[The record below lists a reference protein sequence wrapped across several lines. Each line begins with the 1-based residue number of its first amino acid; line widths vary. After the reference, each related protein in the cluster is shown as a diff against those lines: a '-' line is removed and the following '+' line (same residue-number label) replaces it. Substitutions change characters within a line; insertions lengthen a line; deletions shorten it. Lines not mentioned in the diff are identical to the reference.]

1 MSFRQLLAGLT
12 LLCVGLISTGVQ
24 ADPNCTGKFANPIT
38 DYCWSCTF
46 PIGLAGGNTVT
57 MGQDENTSSI
67 NTSGNPFC
75 ACTNP
80 PKVGMR
86 MSFWEPARMVD
97 VTRTPYCF
105 VGMGGVSM
113 DFGIDTPRHAQTG
126 KSEAKAPS
134 AFYHAHWYTNP
145 LMFWLEVLLD
155 DTCLEQGVFDVAYI
169 TEIDP
174 LWSDSM
180 TTFIINPDVALWGN
194 PIAQAA
200 CALDCVAATAF
211 GFGRDELLW
220 CAGCQG
226 SMFPLNGW
234 VGSKVG
240 GVQASSLITARMTS
254 KLHREM
260 LMWAASGQD
269 GTCGYYPQP
278 VMMKTNY
285 KYTMLYPI
293 PQTKKIAGKCCQP
306 FGRTTALWGSGREFP
321 VSGEDFVY
329 QIFRKRDCC
338 AGNLLDYFGGG

>member
-1 MSFRQLLAGLT
+1 MKPFSRLLGAF
-12 LLCVGLISTGVQ
+12 VGVLIGAISLSAM
-24 ADPNCTGKFANPIT
+24 ADPNCHGKFPNPIT
-38 DYCWSCTF
+38 DYCWSCSF
-46 PIGLAGGNTVT
+46 PIGLAGGVKVT
-57 MGQDENTSSI
+57 MGQDENTSS

-75 ACTNP
+75 ACTDP
-80 PKVGMR
+80 PQVGMR

-113 DFGIDTPRHAQTG
+113 DFGISAPRHAQTNQKEG
-126 KSEAKAPS
+126 RSPH
-134 AFYHAHWYTNP
+134 AFYHSHWYINP

-155 DTCLEQGVFDVAYI
+155 DTCLEKGVFDVAYL

-174 LWSDSM
+174 LWGDSE
-180 TTFIINPDVALWGN
+180 TTFILNPDVALWGN

-200 CALDCVAATAF
+200 CAFDCVAATTM

-220 CAGCQG
+220 CDGCQG
-226 SMFPLNGW
+226 SMMPLNGW
-234 VGSKVG
+234 VSSKVG

-260 LMWAASGQD
+260 LMWSASGED

-278 VMMKTNY
+278 VMKKTDY

-293 PQTKKIAGKCCQP
+293 PQTEKIMGKCCQP
-306 FGRTTALWGSGREFP
+306 FGRSTALWGSGKEFP
-321 VSGEDFVY
+321 VMGEDFVY